1 MRVRAEDVT
10 RAGPAA
16 QSSAGLDP
24 ASGLTAL
31 DEADFEARVV
41 TLLPDL
47 CSAAIRLTRDRDE
60 AEDLVAEA
68 VAQGWRRRDSL
79 RDAASFRGWLFRILT
94 NLFLAARRARA
105 AGPGLQPLPDDEER
119 FSLFERLHQPFLLW
133 WGNPEREFLN
143 RLLKEDIARAIDA
156 LPAEFRVVVVLI
168 DVEGFGYQE
177 AADALDIPIG
187 TVRSRLARAR
197 ARLQKSLW
205 THAVEAGLANPD
217 PDAERSPD
225 A

>member
-1 MRVRAEDVT
+1 MTSLGEAE
-10 RAGPAA
+10 
-16 QSSAGLDP
+16 
-24 ASGLTAL
+24 
-31 DEADFEARVV
+31 FEARVV

-47 CSAAIRLTRDRDE
+47 CSAAVRLTRDRDE

-68 VAQGWRRRDSL
+68 VAQGWSKRDSL

-94 NLFLAARRARA
+94 NLFLATRRARA
-105 AGPGLQPLPDDEER
+105 ARPTVESLPDDEER

-133 WGNPEREFLN
+133 WGNPEQEFLN
-143 RLLKEDIARAIDA
+143 RLLKEDLARAIDG
-156 LPAEFRVVVVLI
+156 LPAEFRVVVVLT
-168 DVEGFGYQE
+168 DVEGFSYQE
-177 AADALDIPIG
+177 VADTLDIPIG

-205 THAVEAGLANPD
+205 THAVEAGLAND

>member
-1 MRVRAEDVT
+1 MTPLGDAE
-10 RAGPAA
+10 
-16 QSSAGLDP
+16 
-24 ASGLTAL
+24 
-31 DEADFEARVV
+31 FEARVV

-47 CSAAIRLTRDRDE
+47 CSAAMRLTRDRDE

-68 VAQGWRRRDSL
+68 VAQGWRNRNAL
-79 RDAASFRGWLFRILT
+79 RDAASFRGWLFRILM
-94 NLFLAARRARA
+94 NQFLGTRRQRA
-105 AGPGLQPLPDDEER
+105 AGPVLESLPEDDEG

-133 WGNPEREFLN
+133 WGNPEQDFLN
-143 RLLKEDIARAIDA
+143 RLLKEDLMRAIDS
-156 LPAEFRVVVVLI
+156 LPVEFRVVAVLT
-168 DVEGFGYQE
+168 DVEGLSYQE
-177 AADALDIPIG
+177 AAEALNIPVG

-205 THAVEAGLANPD
+205 THAVECGLANPD